1 MRNRALTILVLAFL
15 FATGAQAQ
23 QQLSASHMQAV
34 EELLQALKVSEM
46 LDQSID
52 VMLKMQLDANPR
64 LKPVEGVMREFMAKY
79 LGWAYVKPG
88 VIQLY
93 GEAFTEPELRELIA
107 FYKTPLGQKT
117 VTKMPEL
124 FQKGAALGQKAVQD
138 HLPELKEA
146 IEKKMK
152 ESEGAPKQP

>member
-1 MRNRALTILVLAFL
+1 
-15 FATGAQAQ
+15 
-23 QQLSASHMQAV
+23 
-34 EELLQALKVSEM
+34 M